1 MLAGDP
7 MEAAEQA
14 QEFLKK
20 NTLVTYYEDVLVE
33 GLKLAQADAQAGL
46 LVDELMTRVRDA
58 VAEIVD
64 DLGAH
69 EDKPEL
75 VKEEAEA
82 APKEQAPLAQINKA
96 EDTLNQNAA
105 EVPVEWRTPK
115 PVLCIPGLSV
125 LDEAVALMIAQL
137 VEKQGIGAR
146 VEKADALSVSRIFS
160 LDTKDIALICVCYV
174 ENATPAQIHYAIRR
188 LRRKAPRAA
197 ILVSLVGS
205 AHDITNSNG
214 GQAAVSDVV
223 ERSLSATV
231 ARIVAAANGTDPD
244 ASDVLPKP
252 DDSNIASLVP
262 DPPNKK
268 NISSPAEHVRTRME
282 P

>member
-1 MLAGDP
+1 
-7 MEAAEQA
+7 
-14 QEFLKK
+14 
-20 NTLVTYYEDVLVE
+20 
-33 GLKLAQADAQAGL
+33 
-46 LVDELMTRVRDA
+46 
-58 VAEIVD
+58 
-64 DLGAH
+64 
-69 EDKPEL
+69 
-75 VKEEAEA
+75 
-82 APKEQAPLAQINKA
+82 
-96 EDTLNQNAA
+96 
-105 EVPVEWRTPK
+105 
-115 PVLCIPGLSV
+115 
-125 LDEAVALMIAQL
+125 MIAQL

-262 DPPNKK
+262 DPTNKK